1 MKHVLFLSILMAANM
16 ASTAQTA
23 QFSYFSYGGDDTRFD
38 KEIDRSR
45 QYFNPILAGFYP
57 DPSICRKGTPIIWST
72 LLSRFSPACPSS
84 RARTS

>member
-23 QFSYFSYGGDDTRFD
+23 QFSYFSYGGGDTPFG
-38 KEIDRSR
+38 KEKDRMDTST
-45 QYFNPILAGFYP
+45 PSWP
-57 DPSICRKGTPIIWST
+57 DSTPTPPSAARETHIIWST

-84 RARTS
+84 RAKTL